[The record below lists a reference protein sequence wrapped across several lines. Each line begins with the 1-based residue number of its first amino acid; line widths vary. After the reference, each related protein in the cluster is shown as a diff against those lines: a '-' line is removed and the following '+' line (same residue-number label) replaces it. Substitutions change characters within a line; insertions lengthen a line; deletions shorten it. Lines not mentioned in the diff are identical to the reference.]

1 MTLSLPPKRWSLPPK
16 RWSLSLVFVPLWL
29 VLWTVGWIASGNQQ
43 LLIAGPIGTVLVA
56 ALYAWL
62 VAGREEVEVE
72 GRTLT
77 LRRRVGPITHERRF
91 DEPRDVRVLRDGG
104 ASIAFEHGG
113 RTYRFAGALDED
125 EAQRVARQLTEAL
138 R

>member
-1 MTLSLPPKRWSLPPK
+1 MTLSLPPK

-29 VLWTVGWIASGNQQ
+29 VLWTVGWIVGGDSS
-43 LLIAGPIGTVLVA
+43 LLIAGPVGTLLVG

-77 LRRRVGPITHERRF
+77 LRRRVGPIRHERRF
-91 DEPRDVRVLRDGG
+91 HEPRDVRVLRDGG
-104 ASIAFEHGG
+104 ASLAFEHGG
-113 RTYRFAGALDED
+113 RTHRFGGALDEA
-125 EAQRVARQLTEAL
+125 EAADVARRLREAL

>member
-1 MTLSLPPKRWSLPPK
+1 MTLSLPPKRWSP
-16 RWSLSLVFVPLWL
+16 SLVVVPVWL
-29 VLWTVGWIASGNQQ
+29 VLWTVGWIASGDPK
-43 LLIAGPIGTVLVA
+43 LLIAGPIGTLLVG

-77 LRRRVGPITHERRF
+77 LRRRVGPIRHERRF
-91 DEPRDVRVLRDGG
+91 DEPREVRVLRDGG
-104 ASIAFEHGG
+104 ASLAFEHGG
-113 RTYRFAGALDED
+113 RTHRFGGALDEA
-125 EAQRVARQLTEAL
+125 EAADVAHRLREAL

>member
-1 MTLSLPPKRWSLPPK
+1 MTLSLPPKRWSLP
-16 RWSLSLVFVPLWL
+16 LVVVPVWL
-29 VLWTVGWIASGNQQ
+29 VLWTIGWIASGDSS
-43 LLIAGPIGTVLVA
+43 LLVAGPIGTLLVG

-77 LRRRVGPITHERRF
+77 LRRRVGPIRHERRF
-91 DEPRDVRVLRDGG
+91 EDPRDVRVMRGGG
-104 ASIAFEHGG
+104 ASLAFEHGG
-113 RTYRFAGALDED
+113 RTHRFGGALDEA
-125 EAQRVARQLTEAL
+125 EAERVARRLQEAL

>member
-1 MTLSLPPKRWSLPPK
+1 VTLSMPPKRFA
-16 RWSLSLVFVPLWL
+16 LSLVFVPVWL
-29 VLWTVGWIASGNQQ
+29 VLWTFGWIVSGEPS
-43 LLIAGPIGTVLVA
+43 LLVAGPVGTLLVG

-62 VAGREEVEVE
+62 VAGREEVEVD

-104 ASIAFEHGG
+104 ASLAFDHGG
-113 RTYRFAGALDED
+113 RTHRFGGALDD
-125 EAQRVARQLTEAL
+125 VEAEHAARRLQEAL